1 MQATKKIKKRER
13 KAKNEKKSKNLDMHW
28 SCRHQTSTKN
38 TWQQTKH
45 FNVDFHSNG
54 CYFFFI
60 NIKEK
65 H

>member
-1 MQATKKIKKRER
+1 
-13 KAKNEKKSKNLDMHW
+13 MHW